1 MGTPFNFKCP
11 ICGRTTRNTNVVR
24 TLMGGRMCM
33 DCFLRTQDDNAD
45 IKRRE
50 YERV

>member
-1 MGTPFNFKCP
+1 METKFNFKCP
-11 ICGRTTRNTNVVR
+11 ICGRTTLNTNVVR
-24 TLMGGRMCM
+24 TIMGGRMCM
-33 DCFLRTQDDNAD
+33 NCFLRTQDDNAN